1 MNYYKLIDLVITPSS
16 FYRDKLIQYRFP
28 KEKVVHL
35 ANFVDVDSFE
45 PVFEPEPYFL
55 FFGRLA
61 EEKGVSTLV
70 EAMQKVKSGTL
81 LIAGSGPMENE
92 IRQIIDSLGLTN
104 IELVGFLNK
113 LQLKSLIQKSMFT
126 ILPSEWYEN
135 GPMSLLESF
144 AYGKPVIGSNIGGIP
159 EHIDDKINGLLFE
172 AKDSNELAEKIN
184 WMMDNRTKTIEMGR
198 QARKKAETHYSKK
211 LHIQKILEIY
221 EKACKN

>member
-1 MNYYKLIDLVITPSS
+1 MNLIDLVVTPSS

-35 ANFVDVDSFE
+35 ANFVDIDSFK

-55 FFGRLA
+55 YFGRLS
-61 EEKGVSTLV
+61 EEKGITTLV
-70 EAMQKVKSGTL
+70 KAMQTVNSGTL

-92 IRQIIDSLGLTN
+92 IRRIIDKNGLTN
-104 IELVGFLNK
+104 TKLVGFQDK
-113 LQLKSLIQKSMFT
+113 IQLQSLIQKSMFT

-135 GPMSLLESF
+135 GPMSILESF

-159 EHIDDKINGLLFE
+159 EHINDGLNGLLFE
-172 AKDSNELAEKIN
+172 PKDPDDLAEKIN
-184 WMMDNRTKTIEMGR
+184 WMMDNRPRTIEMGR
-198 QARKKAETHYSKK
+198 EARKKAETHYSKK

-221 EKACKN
+221 KELCKN